1 MAFADNI
8 ILRTFVTAYNSSLK
22 VQDQI
27 SQNRLR
33 FAQRLYEMSEELQTL
48 AREGEKARK
57 TVSHMFFFG
66 QSDALRTLYST
77 KKPEFAISSLYKM
90 PNPLSRNQNLG

>member
-1 MAFADNI
+1 
-8 ILRTFVTAYNSSLK
+8 
-22 VQDQI
+22 
-27 SQNRLR
+27 
-33 FAQRLYEMSEELQTL
+33 MSEELQTL

-57 TVSHMFFFG
+57 TVSHVLFG